1 MAQMAEPDGAVAVVV
16 AQVQSALHLHLY
28 LARNLKQGT
37 VVTEFQIQLPEQ
49 PLPMAVVVAVEVAEI
64 FIPTV
69 QQRFVRAVQH
79 KQEMVAVVVV
89 VPVEFA
95 LTLAQLEQQILE
107 AVEVEAVC
115 ITSPEFQIQMVL
127 QEPVDP
133 V

>member
-1 MAQMAEPDGAVAVVV
+1 
-16 AQVQSALHLHLY
+16 
-28 LARNLKQGT
+28 
-37 VVTEFQIQLPEQ
+37 
-49 PLPMAVVVAVEVAEI
+49 
-64 FIPTV
+64 
-69 QQRFVRAVQH
+69 
-79 KQEMVAVVVV
+79 MVAVVVV

>member
-1 MAQMAEPDGAVAVVV
+1 MAQIAEPDGAVAVAA
-16 AQVQSALHLHLY
+16 AQVQLALHLHLY
-28 LARNLKQGT
+28 LARNLKQVT
-37 VVTEFQIQLPEQ
+37 VATEFQIQFPEQ
-49 PLPMAVVVAVEVAEI
+49 PLLMAVVAVVEVAEI

-79 KQEMVAVVVV
+79 KQEMVAVVV

-115 ITSPEFQIQMVL
+115 ITSPEFQIQMAL
-127 QEPVDP
+127 REQVDP

>member
-1 MAQMAEPDGAVAVVV
+1 
-16 AQVQSALHLHLY
+16 LY

-79 KQEMVAVVVV
+79 KQEMVAVVVA

>member
-1 MAQMAEPDGAVAVVV
+1 
-16 AQVQSALHLHLY
+16 
-28 LARNLKQGT
+28 
-37 VVTEFQIQLPEQ
+37 
-49 PLPMAVVVAVEVAEI
+49 MAVVVAVEVAEI
-64 FIPTV
+64 YIPTV

-79 KQEMVAVVVV
+79 KQEMVAVVVA

>member
-79 KQEMVAVVVV
+79 KQEMVEVVVA